1 LKQFIFIATLIIIA
15 GLSILIIAVKPKNA
29 STTTSAL
36 NNSNFCG
43 TNAFYNENSSEGKKL
58 FNANCASCHQLDRK
72 MTGPALR
79 NVAQKYDSI
88 TILKFLHGEK
98 TEIMN
103 EDYGMTCVNFPQLT
117 QEDISSLLSYTN

>member
-1 LKQFIFIATLIIIA
+1 
-15 GLSILIIAVKPKNA
+15 
-29 STTTSAL
+29 
-36 NNSNFCG
+36 
-43 TNAFYNENSSEGKKL
+43 
-58 FNANCASCHQLDRK
+58 
-72 MTGPALR
+72 MTGPALK
-79 NVAQKYDSI
+79 NIAQKYDSI

>member
-1 LKQFIFIATLIIIA
+1 MIIVA
-15 GLSILIIAVKPKNA
+15 GFSILFY
-29 STTTSAL
+29 SLTSSNSL
-36 NNSNFCG
+36 TQSNEIVNSNFCG

-72 MTGPALR
+72 MTGPALK
-79 NVAQKYDSI
+79 NIAQKYDSI